1 MKKDASNGN
10 KREQKAKVK
19 EDDAVVKS
27 EEKVAA
33 ATDGG
38 DGERMNDEKL
48 QMMAVRKS
56 SRISKIIGES
66 KVEKEGEQAAA
77 SQKPDAAA

>member
-10 KREQKAKVK
+10 KREQKAKGK

>member
-10 KREQKAKVK
+10 KREQKAKGK
-19 EDDAVVKS
+19 EDDPVVKS

>member
-38 DGERMNDEKL
+38 DGERTNDEKL

>member
-27 EEKVAA
+27 EEKVAT